1 MRALGV
7 AIGLVLLAGLTAPA
21 SAQLAPPSSG
31 PPSPNGRLG
40 PTNSQVPVFITRPNP
55 TGPFQEV
62 PQGTPGSRE
71 TFPFIDEPH
80 RLNNPHPILR
90 NAGLGH
96 VVSRV
101 WVAPRP
107 VWMQVYVP
115 APEGIP
121 AKYQTMY
128 TEVPGFYVVQTTTGT
143 LYPERWVIDH
153 LNVGLYQWRK
163 APAQF
168 VPR

>member
-31 PPSPNGRLG
+31 PPSPNGNLG
-40 PTNSQVPVFITRPNP
+40 NPNTQNP
-55 TGPFQEV
+55 TFLLRPDPNGPFREV

-71 TFPFIDEPH
+71 SFPFTDEPH
-80 RLNNPHPILR
+80 RLNNAHPMLP

-96 VVSRV
+96 AVRRV
-101 WVAPRP
+101 WVAPKP
-107 VWMQVYVP
+107 VVMQVYVP
-115 APEGIP
+115 VPEGIP

-128 TEVPGFYVVQTTTGT
+128 AEIPGFYVTQTTTGNI
-143 LYPERWVIDH
+143 YPERWVIEH
-153 LNVGLYQWRK
+153 LNVGLYRWRK